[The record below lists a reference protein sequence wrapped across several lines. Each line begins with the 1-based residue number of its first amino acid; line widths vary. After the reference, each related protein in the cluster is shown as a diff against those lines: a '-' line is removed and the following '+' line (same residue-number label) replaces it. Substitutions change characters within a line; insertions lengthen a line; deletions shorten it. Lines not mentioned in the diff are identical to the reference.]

1 MNVYTGIKYASMFFL
16 FLFGLL
22 LILQGVKYI
31 QTANNNDDLP
41 RKVYAVGV
49 LFIIVGAA
57 DIIIGL
63 FHLKLVSK

>member
-22 LILQGVKYI
+22 LILQGIKYI
-31 QTANNNDDLP
+31 QSANDNEDLP
-41 RKVYAVGV
+41 RKVYAVGI

-57 DIIIGL
+57 DIIIGML
-63 FHLKLVSK
+63 HLKLVT

>member
-22 LILQGVKYI
+22 LILQGIKYI
-31 QTANNNDDLP
+31 QSANDNEDLP
-41 RKVYAVGV
+41 RKVYAVGI

-57 DIIIGL
+57 DIIIGML
-63 FHLKLVSK
+63 HLKLLT

>member
-31 QTANNNDDLP
+31 QSANDNEDLP
-41 RKVYAVGV
+41 RKIYAVGV

-57 DIIIGL
+57 DIIIGML
-63 FHLKLVSK
+63 HLKLVT